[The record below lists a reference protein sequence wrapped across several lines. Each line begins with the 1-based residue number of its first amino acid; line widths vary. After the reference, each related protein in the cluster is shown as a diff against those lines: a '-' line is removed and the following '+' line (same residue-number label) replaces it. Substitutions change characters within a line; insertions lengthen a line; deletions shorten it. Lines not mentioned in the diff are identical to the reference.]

1 MMYHISLLFNNFC
14 ILLLSEEGHEKPS
27 LLSVNPG
34 LIIWTIIIFVLLLL
48 LLSKIAWKPLIKS
61 LNDRE
66 ASIKDTIENAE
77 KQNKEAQELLEQNK
91 KALSEANA
99 TVQKLINEGRD
110 NANKIR
116 DDIMKKANDDSRK
129 MIEQAKVEIIQQQN
143 SALEQLKDEISDI
156 AIKAAEKIINTN
168 LDANKQKK
176 IINDFLNRIPKN

>member
-66 ASIKDTIENAE
+66 ASIKDTIEYAE

-129 MIEQAKVEIIQQQN
+129 MIEQAKVEIMQQQN